1 MLPTPH
7 LFQRGTVWWW
17 RRRIPKNLSANFRRR
32 ETVVSLRTNIPAE
45 ALARAA
51 RLRAATDAL
60 FDGVRQAMALGLTMS
75 KAQMDAIILD
85 LVHHEIEAAELAR
98 ALAPPRSPGEAA
110 AAVARARALRGE
122 MQTALHLNQLDA
134 ARVPLDAT
142 LARLQ
147 LALVPE
153 LPDYRLLL
161 RKAAW
166 GLANEVASAH
176 EQHESGTSATGAFF
190 APPAAAA
197 PGALVGAATTVSPLQ
212 ALAPMPWP
220 PAAAL
225 PDQPAAPSMPPV
237 PPANGAA
244 RPASDAEA
252 PSAPGGTPAVVD
264 TPASMGAAPPR
275 SATLTIGEAFD
286 GLIAEKS
293 SSPSWVMN
301 MRRKVEAS
309 RRLFVEAVGDRPLD
323 EIEPEDIDRFRAI
336 IERLPANHGKS
347 AQDRRTA
354 SEVADAT
361 DAEEQD
367 RIDELEERHTLGEL
381 TRADFVERRDR
392 LRIRRLTSTT
402 LNLHLDRVKAA
413 IDWAIE
419 KKRFAGPNP
428 AQGKR
433 LDDGERDARDREVP
447 RRDREPWGRQ
457 RVRALLA
464 STAFQ
469 GEGLRTDAFFWA
481 TKITL
486 HSGLRT
492 EEVLQLHGDDIHQKD
507 GVWCFR
513 VCDGPGKTLKTRSSK
528 RDVPIHRV
536 LIELGILELAALR
549 RRENATRLFTDIE
562 RGASYER
569 FSDLFSKDFGRYT
582 RAQGLYR
589 PGNDHYSLRKDFNV
603 RLREADV
610 VVGARKRLMGHSI
623 KDLTDGTYDPAG
635 ETMAKLREYV
645 NRIDHGV
652 RVGPNRR
659 IYIEPLAEEAPAA

>member
-17 RRRIPKNLSANFRRR
+17 RRRIPKNFSAYFRRR

-98 ALAPPRSPGEAA
+98 ALAPPRSPGEAE

-122 MQTALHLNQLDA
+122 MQAALRLNELDA
-134 ARVPLDAT
+134 ARGPLDAT

-147 LALVPE
+147 MALAPE
-153 LPDYRLLL
+153 MPDYRLLL

-197 PGALVGAATTVSPLQ
+197 APGALVLATATGPAPAAPAPPVSWPRE
-212 ALAPMPWP
+212 AAVPEP
-220 PAAAL
+220 PAA
-225 PDQPAAPSMPPV
+225 PAMPP
-237 PPANGAA
+237 A
-244 RPASDAEA
+244 RPAPPEDRAAPPAAGAEA
-252 PSAPGGTPAVVD
+252 PPAAVGV
-264 TPASMGAAPPR
+264 PPPR
-275 SATLTIGEAFD
+275 SSTLTIGEAFD

-293 SSPSWVMN
+293 SSASWVTN

-323 EIEPEDIDRFRAI
+323 TIEPEDIDRFRAI

-354 SEVADAT
+354 SDVADAT

-367 RIDELEERHTLGEL
+367 RIDELEERHQLGEL

-413 IDWAIE
+413 IDWAIK

-433 LDDGERDARDREVP
+433 LDDGERDARDRDVP
-447 RRDREPWGRQ
+447 RRDREPWGHDG
-457 RVRALLA
+457 VRALFA
-464 STAFQ
+464 SPAFQ
-469 GEGLRTDAFFWA
+469 GDGLRTDAFFWA
-481 TKITL
+481 PLVTA
-486 HSGLRT
+486 HAGLRP
-492 EEVLQLHGDDIHQKD
+492 EEALQLHVADIHQKD

-513 VCDGPGKTLKTRSSK
+513 VCDGPGKTCKTRSSK
-528 RDVPIHRV
+528 RDVPIHRM
-536 LIELGILELAALR
+536 LLELGILELAALR
-549 RRENATRLFTDIE
+549 RRENVTRLFADVE

-582 RAQGLYR
+582 RAHGLYR

-603 RLREADV
+603 RLREAEV

-659 IYIEPLAEEAPAA
+659 LHIEPLADDAPAA